1 LGSII
6 GYTLWITVISVL
18 PLQIAHKTSK
28 IAPFWVFAP
37 CTSRSWIPDRDKQ
50 RQTSGKNN
58 VRALS
63 FCFKKLLFI
72 NMIKNM
78 TMGVVSL
85 PSNAGGRILEP
96 RTGFVE

>member
-37 CTSRSWIPDRDKQ
+37 VPPEAGFQIGINNGKQ
-50 RQTSGKNN
+50 AEKTTYERCHF
-58 VRALS
+58 AL
-63 FCFKKLLFI
+63 KLLFI

-78 TMGVVSL
+78 TMGVVS
-85 PSNAGGRILEP
+85 AK
-96 RTGFVE
+96 